1 MVCFARAAV
10 LYFKFETHANL
21 THPDPNLYLIHCLK
35 QFYFFVRGGDGLN
48 YALLCTLFESYQKQ
62 SRPRLLAAASVAM
75 QKPLQPH
82 CTRNAAT

>member
-35 QFYFFVRGGDGLN
+35 QFYFFVKGGM
-48 YALLCTLFESYQKQ
+48 A
-62 SRPRLLAAASVAM
+62 
-75 QKPLQPH
+75 
-82 CTRNAAT
+82 